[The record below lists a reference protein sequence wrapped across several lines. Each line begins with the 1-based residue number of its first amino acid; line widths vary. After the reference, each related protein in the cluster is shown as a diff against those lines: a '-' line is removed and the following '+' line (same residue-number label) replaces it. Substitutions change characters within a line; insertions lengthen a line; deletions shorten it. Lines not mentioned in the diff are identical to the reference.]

1 MIIDALGQG
10 LQAAGA
16 LGDGHPTPFL
26 ESCLGRGYGSVD
38 VFFRRFG
45 NVTQLLPVR
54 RIDRF
59 EGFAAGALLPL
70 TANIKSLR

>member
-38 VFFRRFG
+38 VFFRFF
-45 NVTQLLPVR
+45 
-54 RIDRF
+54 RF
-59 EGFAAGALLPL
+59 EGLIDSKVLPL
-70 TANIKSLR
+70 VLSCHSPPI